1 MKLKKLVIM
10 ASLTAFV
17 ITMAVFTCATA
28 EDQKAFKWRMQT
40 YAVPGTVGFQSQQI
54 ALDSLK
60 AATNGR
66 LEIKLY
72 GVGTLVRAS
81 DQLEACGKGLF
92 EVMHNPDAY
101 AAGLDAG
108 FAPIFSAIALWDDPR
123 QVRVWIE
130 SFGGKEIMEKA
141 YAKYGVKYL
150 GSTLIGAEPI
160 MSTKPLEKLEDFKGI
175 KIRTPSGMTSMLFDK
190 LGAAPV
196 SLPGGEIYSALDTK
210 VIDAAEFVTLSEDVG
225 AGFHEVTKYVLY
237 PSFHGPIAV
246 VNYGVNQ
253 KAWDKLP
260 DDLKA
265 AFKMMVYEADYLY
278 DIMSAAADYKA
289 LQEIKA
295 KGLTVTK
302 LSAEDMAKARELSLE
317 VAQEYKK
324 KSPLAE
330 EVIDS
335 IVSFLQQTGQLPADN
350 KQ

>member
-1 MKLKKLVIM
+1 MKQKKFSVI
-10 ASLTAFV
+10 AACIVFVLSLAILSGPALAADKKV
-17 ITMAVFTCATA
+17 Y
-28 EDQKAFKWRMQT
+28 KWRMQT

-54 ALDSLK
+54 AIDDLK
-60 AATNGR
+60 KATNGR
-66 LEIKLY
+66 LDIKLNGS
-72 GVGTLVRAS
+72 GVLVRAF

-92 EVMHNPDAY
+92 EVVHNPDAF
-101 AAGLDAG
+101 AAGLDPG

-130 SFGGKEIMEKA
+130 SFGGKEIMDKA

-160 MSTKPLEKLEDFKGI
+160 MSNKPLETLEDFKGI
-175 KIRTPSGMTSMLFDK
+175 KIRTPSGMTSMLFEK

-196 SLPGGEIYSALDTK
+196 NLPGGEIYSALDTK
-210 VIDAAEFVTLSEDVG
+210 VIDAAEFVTIGENVG
-225 AGFHEVTKYVLY
+225 AGFQEVTKYVLY

-253 KAWDKLP
+253 KAWDTLP

-278 DIMSAAADYKA
+278 DIMSAASDYKA
-289 LQEIKA
+289 LQTIKE
-295 KGLTVTK
+295 KGLKVTS
-302 LSAEDMAKARELSLE
+302 LSPEDMEKARQLSLE
-317 VAQEYKK
+317 VAEEYKK

-330 EVIDS
+330 ETINS
-335 IVSFLQQTGQLPADN
+335 IVNFLKITGQI
-350 KQ
+350 Q